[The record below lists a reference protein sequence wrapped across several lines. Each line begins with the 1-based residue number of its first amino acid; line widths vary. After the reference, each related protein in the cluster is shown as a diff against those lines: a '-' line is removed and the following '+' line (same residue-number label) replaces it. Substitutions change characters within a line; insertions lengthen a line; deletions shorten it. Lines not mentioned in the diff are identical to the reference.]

1 MASAQVTL
9 VVDRSTPLLTV
20 GDDAGTDDAAAGG
33 LTAPL
38 QCRQPPA
45 AARDPARWRVLDPVI
60 ESFSRAG
67 IFAPA
72 IAIARARTNGACTV
86 YGS

>member
-1 MASAQVTL
+1 MTRLPVASPP
-9 VVDRSTPLLTV
+9 RFN
-20 GDDAGTDDAAAGG
+20 AANHPRRLAI
-33 LTAPL
+33 
-38 QCRQPPA
+38 Q
-45 AARDPARWRVLDPVI
+45 RDGRVLDPVI